1 MKEFLALLD
10 QLTQQLD
17 TKAITLVQAA
27 VRMARFLQG
36 DMGCTRVCVWQRQG
50 SAEAPVLTR
59 VASFDGETG
68 TEQTEPIVFGDP
80 GFATYFDRI
89 THQGVFVSEDML
101 ADERVAGMRETYLV
115 PRNVRAALYATIGVN
130 GSTAAMLCC
139 SQTGAPRRWT
149 PQEVRRLKAYADA
162 ISLRRARRERR
173 EAEAASLAERL
184 RRAQALPTTSNATE
198 PDAS

>member
-17 TKAITLVQAA
+17 TQAITLVQAA
-27 VRMARFLQG
+27 ARMARFLQG
-36 DMGCTRVCVWQRQG
+36 DMACTRVCVWQREG

-59 VASFDGETG
+59 VASFDGSTG
-68 TEQTEPIVFGDP
+68 TEQTEPLVFGDP
-80 GFATYFDRI
+80 GFAAYFDRI

-115 PRNVRAALYATIGVN
+115 PHNVRAALYATIGVN
-130 GSTAAMLCC
+130 GANTAMLCC
-139 SQTGAPRRWT
+139 SQTDAPRRWT

-162 ISLRRARRERR
+162 ISLRRARRWRR

-184 RRAQALPTTSNATE
+184 RRAQALPSTESGTS
-198 PDAS
+198 